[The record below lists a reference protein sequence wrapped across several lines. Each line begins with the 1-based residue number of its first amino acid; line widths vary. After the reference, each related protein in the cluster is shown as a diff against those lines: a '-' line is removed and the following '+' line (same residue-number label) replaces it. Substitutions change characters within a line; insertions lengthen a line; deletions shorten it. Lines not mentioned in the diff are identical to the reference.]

1 MTSLPGWGSPPGV
14 EKHDPVMA
22 CGCFISTVSN
32 SRLWPSPAAKGEARR
47 GKRHMPM
54 KGSGGTGPHSLMR
67 PPPCRASEA
76 TAAQG
81 PPAGRGKRPGAGY
94 DEPPRMGL
102 PAGCGKTWPCH
113 GMWLFHLHSTV
124 KVWPFSPVSHW
135 RDSRLRHFVG
145 YAFGTSRKKT
155 STTFW
160 VVSSIRYNILK
171 LFNYFFK
178 PQNNHFNNFK

>member
-1 MTSLPGWGSPPGV
+1 MGSPPGV
-14 EKHDPVMA
+14 EKHGLSWHVVVSSPQYRTPLA
-22 CGCFISTVSN
+22 AFPGGERRSTA
-32 SRLWPSPAAKGEARR
+32 WEKAYA
-47 GKRHMPM
+47 M
-54 KGSGGTGPHSLMR
+54 KGSGGTGPHALMR
-67 PPPCRASEA
+67 PSPCRASEA

-81 PPAGRGKRPGAGY
+81 HTAGCGKRPGAGY

-113 GMWLFHLHSTV
+113 GMWLFHLHNTV

-155 STTFW
+155 SALSGC
-160 VVSSIRYNILK
+160 VVN
-171 LFNYFFK
+171 
-178 PQNNHFNNFK
+178 

>member
-14 EKHDPVMA
+14 EKHGPVMA
-22 CGCFISTVSN
+22 CSCFISTVSN
-32 SRLWPSPAAKGEARR
+32 PRLRPSPAAKGEARR
-47 GKRHMPM
+47 EKRHMPM
-54 KGSGGTGPHSLMR
+54 KESGGTGPRSLMR

-81 PPAGRGKRPGAGY
+81 HTAGRGKRPGAGY

-145 YAFGTSRKKT
+145 YAFGTSRKKA

-160 VVSSIRYNILK
+160 AVSSIRYNL
-171 LFNYFFK
+171 
-178 PQNNHFNNFK
+178 

>member
-14 EKHDPVMA
+14 EKHGPVMA

-32 SRLWPSPAAKGEARR
+32 PRLRPSPAAKGEARR

-54 KGSGGTGPHSLMR
+54 KGSGGTGPRSLMR

-81 PPAGRGKRPGAGY
+81 HTAGCGKRPGAGY

-113 GMWLFHLHSTV
+113 GMWLFHLHSIE
-124 KVWPFSPVSHW
+124 SPLAAFPGGERRGTAWEKAYAHEGERRHGATLPHASASMPGVRSN
-135 RDSRLRHFVG
+135 SRTGAHCRVREKAGRRL
-145 YAFGTSRKKT
+145 
-155 STTFW
+155 
-160 VVSSIRYNILK
+160 
-171 LFNYFFK
+171 
-178 PQNNHFNNFK
+178 